1 MYAVVLTG
9 SSAIMA
15 HMPLKYAIL
24 FHCALVL
31 CQIILHCYTNTTAKK
46 VFSEAT

>member
-15 HMPLKYAIL
+15 HMPLNHAIL
-24 FHCALVL
+24 FHCAPVL
-31 CQIILHCYTNTTAKK
+31 CQIILSPSLLHQHHC
-46 VFSEAT
+46 